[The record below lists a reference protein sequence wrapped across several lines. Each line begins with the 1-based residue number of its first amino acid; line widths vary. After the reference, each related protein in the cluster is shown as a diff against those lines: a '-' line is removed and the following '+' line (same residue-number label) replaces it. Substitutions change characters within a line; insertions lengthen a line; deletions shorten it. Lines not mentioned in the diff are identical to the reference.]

1 MMKCITKIIS
11 PLMIFI
17 LAVKISHGEV
27 IYLRDGQVIKG
38 SIINEDSEAIT
49 VKNRFQT
56 RKIYRTHVLRILYG
70 DLDMERVYILLKDGT
85 MMKGF
90 LVDQDAGKI
99 VYRPSRESSEE
110 KSISKDNI
118 RQISGEEITVLNPDI
133 NVTMGF
139 FFPFNGGGTRLKYA
153 PIYIAGSG
161 INVVNRKDTRILFEA
176 GYSRSEIRSAAG
188 SYFQFIPL
196 NTSAVYTIIMKNVG
210 IMPKIGFGMA
220 MMRFNNGEGDKYQ
233 GISIDFVAGMGLQYG
248 IINQKLHTSLWVENY
263 LLSEG
268 NAYMGNV
275 VIRGGLSYMF

>member
-1 MMKCITKIIS
+1 
-11 PLMIFI
+11 MIFI
-17 LAVKISHGEV
+17 LSVKMSHGEV

-38 SIINEDSEAIT
+38 SIINEDGEAII

-70 DLDMERVYILLKDGT
+70 DLDMERVYILLKDGS

-90 LVDQDAGKI
+90 LVDQDAGRI
-99 VYRPSRESSEE
+99 VYRTSRESVEE

-118 RQISGEEITVLNPDI
+118 RQISGEEIPVLYPDI
-133 NVTMGF
+133 NVSMGI
-139 FFPFNGGGTRLKYA
+139 FFPLNNGGTRVNYA

-161 INVVNRKDTRILFEA
+161 INAMNRKDIRLLFEA
-176 GYSRSEIRSAAG
+176 GYSRSEIRWAAG
-188 SYFQFIPL
+188 SSFQFIPL
-196 NTSAVYTIIMKNVG
+196 NLSAVYILMLKNLC
-210 IMPKIGFGMA
+210 IMPKLGFGMA

-233 GISIDFVAGMGLQYG
+233 GISIDIVAGMGLQYG
-248 IINQKLHTSLWVENY
+248 IINRKINANLWVENY

-268 NAYMGNV
+268 NAYMGNG